1 MSGLSLK
8 DHYKN
13 QKFNNLHEFFWGFG
27 TAFHTVYAVVP
38 LFLKELGAPIV
49 IATSSAGLFS
59 IIIAMP
65 MLFTAALTRNVTNT
79 KKMVIS
85 AHCTILIVAFFLGY
99 IFTFSGIGKSLIA
112 WKIYFILF
120 IIYSLSI
127 GIIVPIWADFLEKTT
142 KRSLRGKFFGV
153 GFAFNSLGA
162 FGGGIL
168 LKFLLETSIPFPK
181 NFGYGFIILFFC
193 LSIGTFFFAF
203 YKEKKQNKSNTSFNQ
218 FKIET
223 KQIIK
228 NRPNFHRY
236 LFSRI
241 FYCATLP
248 ALGLYAVF
256 CQKKFGFN
264 ISEIGL
270 FTVLNVISMG
280 ISSYISGYLGDKHG
294 HKISMLIA
302 YSFHLI
308 AVILALLSKNMFWV
322 YCIFISIGAGQGA
335 FMPSAMN
342 LIYDFADLEDK
353 KTYMALID
361 SFLAPFSL
369 MFLVGIGFLITKN
382 QFVLSFCIIGFCL
395 LIALLILYFF
405 VKDPKLK
412 KISA

>member
-38 LFLKELGAPIV
+38 LFLKELGAPNV

-65 MLFTAALTRNVTNT
+65 MLFTAALTRNVTNM

-85 AHCTILIVAFFLGY
+85 AHCTILIVTFILGY

-382 QFVLSFCIIGFCL
+382 QFVLSFYIIGFCL

-405 VKDPKLK
+405 VKEPKLK
-412 KISA
+412 KIAA

>member
-1 MSGLSLK
+1 MKGLSLK

-38 LFLKELGAPIV
+38 LFLKELGAPNV

-65 MLFTAALTRNVTNT
+65 MLFTAALTRNVTNM

-85 AHCTILIVAFFLGY
+85 AHCIILVVTFFLGY
-99 IFTFSGIGKSLIA
+99 VFAFSSLGKSLIA

-120 IIYSLSI
+120 ITYSLSI

-142 KRSLRGKFFGV
+142 KKSLRGKFFGL

-162 FGGGIL
+162 FGGSML
-168 LKFLLETSIPFPK
+168 LKFLLETNTPFPK
-181 NFGYGFIILFFC
+181 NFGYGFIILFIC

-203 YKEKKQNKSNTSFNQ
+203 YKEKKQNKSSTSFNQ

-369 MFLVGIGFLITKN
+369 MFLVGIGFLITRN

-412 KISA
+412 KITA

>member
-1 MSGLSLK
+1 MTGLSLK

-38 LFLKELGAPIV
+38 LFLKELGAPNV

-65 MLFTAALTRNVTNT
+65 MLFTAALTRNVTNM

-85 AHCTILIVAFFLGY
+85 AHCTILIVTFFLGY

-294 HKISMLIA
+294 HKISMIIA

>member
-1 MSGLSLK
+1 MKDLSLK

-38 LFLKELGAPIV
+38 LFLKELGAPNV

-59 IIIAMP
+59 IIIAIP
-65 MLFTAALTRNVTNT
+65 MLFTAALTRNVTNM

-85 AHCTILIVAFFLGY
+85 AHCIILVVAFFLGY
-99 IFTFSGIGKSLIA
+99 VFAFSDMGKSLIA

-120 IIYSLSI
+120 ITYSLSI

-168 LKFLLETSIPFPK
+168 LKFLLETNIPFPK
-181 NFGYGFIILFFC
+181 NFGYGFIILFLC
-193 LSIGTFFFAF
+193 LSIGTSFFAF
-203 YKEKKQNKSNTSFNQ
+203 YKEKKQNKSSTSFKQ
-218 FKIET
+218 FKKET
-223 KQIIK
+223 KEIIK

-241 FYCATLP
+241 FYCASLP
-248 ALGLYAVF
+248 AIGLYAVF

-264 ISEIGL
+264 ISEIGS

-280 ISSYISGYLGDKHG
+280 ISSYMSGYLGDKHG

-302 YSFHLI
+302 YSFHLV

-353 KTYMALID
+353 KTYMAIID

-382 QFVLSFCIIGFCL
+382 QFVFSFYIIGSCL
-395 LIALLILYFF
+395 FIALLILYFY

>member
-1 MSGLSLK
+1 MKALSLK

-38 LFLKELGAPIV
+38 LFLKELGAPNV

-65 MLFTAALTRNVTNT
+65 MLFTAALTRNVTNI

-85 AHCTILIVAFFLGY
+85 AHCTILVVTFFLGY
-99 IFTFSGIGKSLIA
+99 IFAFSGIGKSLIA

-264 ISEIGL
+264 ISEIGS

-302 YSFHLI
+302 YSFHLV

-382 QFVLSFCIIGFCL
+382 QFVFSFYIIGFCL
-395 LIALLILYFF
+395 LIALLILYYY

>member
-1 MSGLSLK
+1 MKDLSLK

-38 LFLKELGAPIV
+38 LFLKELGAPNV

-59 IIIAMP
+59 IIIAIP
-65 MLFTAALTRNVTNT
+65 MLFTAALTRNVTNM

-85 AHCTILIVAFFLGY
+85 AHCIILVVAFFLGY
-99 IFTFSGIGKSLIA
+99 VFAFSDMGKSLIA

-120 IIYSLSI
+120 ITYSLSI

-162 FGGGIL
+162 FGGGLL
-168 LKFLLETSIPFPK
+168 LKFLLETNTPFPK
-181 NFGYGFIILFFC
+181 NFGYGFIILFLC
-193 LSIGTFFFAF
+193 LSIGTSFFAF
-203 YKEKKQNKSNTSFNQ
+203 YKEKKQNKSSTSFKQ

-241 FYCATLP
+241 FYCASLP
-248 ALGLYAVF
+248 AIGLYAVF

-264 ISEIGL
+264 ISEIGS

-280 ISSYISGYLGDKHG
+280 ISSYVSGYLGDKHG

-302 YSFHLI
+302 YSFHLV

-353 KTYMALID
+353 KTYMAIID

-382 QFVLSFCIIGFCL
+382 QFVFSFYIIGFCL
-395 LIALLILYFF
+395 FIALLILYFY

>member
-1 MSGLSLK
+1 MTGLSLK

-38 LFLKELGAPIV
+38 LFLKELGAPNV

-65 MLFTAALTRNVTNT
+65 MLFTAALTRNVTNM

-85 AHCTILIVAFFLGY
+85 AHCTILIVTFILGY

>member
-38 LFLKELGAPIV
+38 LFLKELGAPNV

-65 MLFTAALTRNVTNT
+65 MLFTAALTRNVTNM

-85 AHCTILIVAFFLGY
+85 AHCTILIVTFFLGY
-99 IFTFSGIGKSLIA
+99 IFTFSGLGKSLIA

>member
-38 LFLKELGAPIV
+38 LFLKELGAPNV

-65 MLFTAALTRNVTNT
+65 MLFTAALTRNVTNM

-85 AHCTILIVAFFLGY
+85 AHCTILIVTFILGY
-99 IFTFSGIGKSLIA
+99 IFTFSGIEKSLIA

-322 YCIFISIGAGQGA
+322 YFIFISIGAGQGA

>member
-38 LFLKELGAPIV
+38 LFLKELGAPNV

-65 MLFTAALTRNVTNT
+65 MLFTAALTRNVTNM

-85 AHCTILIVAFFLGY
+85 AHCTILIATFILGY

-168 LKFLLETSIPFPK
+168 LKFLLETNIPFPK

-203 YKEKKQNKSNTSFNQ
+203 YKEKKQNKSNTSLKQ

>member
-1 MSGLSLK
+1 MKDLSLK

-38 LFLKELGAPIV
+38 LFLKELGAPNV

-59 IIIAMP
+59 IIIAIP
-65 MLFTAALTRNVTNT
+65 MLFTAALTRNVTNM

-85 AHCTILIVAFFLGY
+85 AHCIILVVAFFLGY
-99 IFTFSGIGKSLIA
+99 VFAFSDMGKSLIA

-120 IIYSLSI
+120 ITYSLSI

-162 FGGGIL
+162 FGGGLL
-168 LKFLLETSIPFPK
+168 LKFLLETNTPFPK
-181 NFGYGFIILFFC
+181 NFGYGFIILFLC
-193 LSIGTFFFAF
+193 LSIGTSFFAF
-203 YKEKKQNKSNTSFNQ
+203 YKEKKQNKSSTSFKQ

-241 FYCATLP
+241 FYCASLP
-248 ALGLYAVF
+248 AIGLYAVF

-264 ISEIGL
+264 ISEIGS

-302 YSFHLI
+302 YSFHLV

-322 YCIFISIGAGQGA
+322 YCVFISIGAGQGA

-353 KTYMALID
+353 KTYMAIID

-382 QFVLSFCIIGFCL
+382 QFVFSFYIIGSCL
-395 LIALLILYFF
+395 FIALLILYFY

>member
-38 LFLKELGAPIV
+38 LFLKELGAPNV

-65 MLFTAALTRNVTNT
+65 MLFTAALTRNVANM

-85 AHCTILIVAFFLGY
+85 AHCTILVVTFFLGY
-99 IFTFSGIGKSLIA
+99 IFAFSGAGNSLIA

>member
-1 MSGLSLK
+1 MKDLSLK

-38 LFLKELGAPIV
+38 LFLKELGAPNV

-65 MLFTAALTRNVTNT
+65 MLFTAALTRNVTNM

-85 AHCTILIVAFFLGY
+85 AHCTILIVTFILGY

>member
-38 LFLKELGAPIV
+38 LFLKELGAPNV

-65 MLFTAALTRNVTNT
+65 MLFTAALTRNVTNM

-85 AHCTILIVAFFLGY
+85 AHFTILIVTFILGY

-322 YCIFISIGAGQGA
+322 YFIFISIGAGQGA

>member
-1 MSGLSLK
+1 MKDLSLK

-38 LFLKELGAPIV
+38 LFLKELGAPNV

-59 IIIAMP
+59 IIIAIP
-65 MLFTAALTRNVTNT
+65 MLFTAALTRNVTNM

-85 AHCTILIVAFFLGY
+85 AHCIILVVAFFLGY
-99 IFTFSGIGKSLIA
+99 VFAFSDMGKSLIA

-120 IIYSLSI
+120 ITYSLSI

-162 FGGGIL
+162 FGGGLL
-168 LKFLLETSIPFPK
+168 LKFLLETNTPFPK
-181 NFGYGFIILFFC
+181 NFGYGFIILFLC
-193 LSIGTFFFAF
+193 LSIGTSFFAF
-203 YKEKKQNKSNTSFNQ
+203 YKEKKQNKSSTSFKQ

-241 FYCATLP
+241 FYCASLP
-248 ALGLYAVF
+248 AIGLYAVF

-264 ISEIGL
+264 ISEIGS

-302 YSFHLI
+302 YSFHLV

-382 QFVLSFCIIGFCL
+382 QFVFSFYIIGSCL
-395 LIALLILYFF
+395 FIALLILYFY

>member
-38 LFLKELGAPIV
+38 LFLKELGAPNV

-65 MLFTAALTRNVTNT
+65 MLFTAALTRNVTNM

-85 AHCTILIVAFFLGY
+85 AHCTILIVTFILGY

-382 QFVLSFCIIGFCL
+382 QFILSFCIIGFCL

>member
-1 MSGLSLK
+1 MKDLSLK

-38 LFLKELGAPIV
+38 LFLKELGAPNV

-59 IIIAMP
+59 IIIAIP
-65 MLFTAALTRNVTNT
+65 MLFTAALTRNVTNM

-85 AHCTILIVAFFLGY
+85 AHCIILVVTFILGY
-99 IFTFSGIGKSLIA
+99 VFAFSDMGKSLIA

-120 IIYSLSI
+120 ITYSLSI

-162 FGGGIL
+162 FGGGLL
-168 LKFLLETSIPFPK
+168 LKFLLETNTPFPK
-181 NFGYGFIILFFC
+181 NFGYGFIILFLC
-193 LSIGTFFFAF
+193 LSIGTSFFAF
-203 YKEKKQNKSNTSFNQ
+203 YKEKKQNKSSTSFKQ

-241 FYCATLP
+241 FYCASLP
-248 ALGLYAVF
+248 AIGLYAVF

-264 ISEIGL
+264 ISEIGS

-302 YSFHLI
+302 YSFHLV

-353 KTYMALID
+353 KTYMAIID

-382 QFVLSFCIIGFCL
+382 QFVFSFYIIGSCL
-395 LIALLILYFF
+395 FIALLILYFY

>member
-1 MSGLSLK
+1 MKDLSLK

-38 LFLKELGAPIV
+38 LFLKELGAPNV

-59 IIIAMP
+59 IIIAIP
-65 MLFTAALTRNVTNT
+65 MLFTAALTRNVTNM

-85 AHCTILIVAFFLGY
+85 AHCIILVVAFFLGY
-99 IFTFSGIGKSLIA
+99 VFAFSDMGKSLIA

-120 IIYSLSI
+120 ITYSLSI

-162 FGGGIL
+162 FGGGLL
-168 LKFLLETSIPFPK
+168 LKFLLETNTPFPK
-181 NFGYGFIILFFC
+181 NFGYGFIILFLC
-193 LSIGTFFFAF
+193 LSIGTSFFAF
-203 YKEKKQNKSNTSFNQ
+203 YKEKKQNKSSTSFKQ

-241 FYCATLP
+241 FYCASLP
-248 ALGLYAVF
+248 AIGLYAVF

-264 ISEIGL
+264 ISEIGS

-280 ISSYISGYLGDKHG
+280 ISSYVSGYLGDKHG

-302 YSFHLI
+302 YSFHLV

-353 KTYMALID
+353 KTYMAIID

-382 QFVLSFCIIGFCL
+382 QFVFSFYIIGSCL
-395 LIALLILYFF
+395 FIALLILYFY

>member
-38 LFLKELGAPIV
+38 LFLKELGAPNV

-65 MLFTAALTRNVTNT
+65 MLFTAALTRNVTNM

-85 AHCTILIVAFFLGY
+85 AHCTILIVTFILGY

-168 LKFLLETSIPFPK
+168 LKVLLETSIPFPK

-203 YKEKKQNKSNTSFNQ
+203 YKEKKQNKSSTSFKQ

-369 MFLVGIGFLITKN
+369 MF
-382 QFVLSFCIIGFCL
+382 
-395 LIALLILYFF
+395 
-405 VKDPKLK
+405 
-412 KISA
+412 

>member
-38 LFLKELGAPIV
+38 LFLKELGAPNV

-65 MLFTAALTRNVTNT
+65 MLFTAALTRNVTNM

-85 AHCTILIVAFFLGY
+85 AHCTILIVTFFLGY

>member
-38 LFLKELGAPIV
+38 LFLKELGAPNV

-65 MLFTAALTRNVTNT
+65 MLFTAALTRNVTNM

-85 AHCTILIVAFFLGY
+85 AHCTILIVTFILGY

-168 LKFLLETSIPFPK
+168 LKLILETSIPFPK

>member
-1 MSGLSLK
+1 MKDLSLK

-38 LFLKELGAPIV
+38 LFLKELGAPNV

-59 IIIAMP
+59 IIIAIP
-65 MLFTAALTRNVTNT
+65 MLFTAALTRNVTNM

-85 AHCTILIVAFFLGY
+85 AHCIILVVAFFLGY
-99 IFTFSGIGKSLIA
+99 VFAFSDMGKSLIA

-120 IIYSLSI
+120 ITYSLSI

-162 FGGGIL
+162 FGGGLL
-168 LKFLLETSIPFPK
+168 LKFLLETNTPFPK
-181 NFGYGFIILFFC
+181 NFGYGFIILFLC
-193 LSIGTFFFAF
+193 LSIGTSFFAF
-203 YKEKKQNKSNTSFNQ
+203 YKEKKQNKSSTSFKQ

-302 YSFHLI
+302 YSFHLV

-353 KTYMALID
+353 KTYMAIID

-382 QFVLSFCIIGFCL
+382 QFVFSFYIIGSCL
-395 LIALLILYFF
+395 FIALLILYFY

>member
-1 MSGLSLK
+1 MTGLSLK

-38 LFLKELGAPIV
+38 LFLKELGAPNV

-65 MLFTAALTRNVTNT
+65 MLFTAALTRNVTNM

-85 AHCTILIVAFFLGY
+85 AHCTILIVTFFLGY

>member
-38 LFLKELGAPIV
+38 LFLKELGAPNV

-65 MLFTAALTRNVTNT
+65 MLFTAALTRNVTNM

-85 AHCTILIVAFFLGY
+85 AHCTILVVTFFLGY
-99 IFTFSGIGKSLIA
+99 IFAFSGVGNSLIA
-112 WKIYFILF
+112 WKIYYILF

>member
-13 QKFNNLHEFFWGFG
+13 QKFNNSHEFFWGFG

-38 LFLKELGAPIV
+38 LFLKELGAPNV

-65 MLFTAALTRNVTNT
+65 MLFTAALTRNVTNM

-85 AHCTILIVAFFLGY
+85 AHCTILIVTFILGY